1 MSKAEVT
8 GTISA
13 PLDRV
18 WAIVGSFTGLM
29 DASGT
34 PYTTEG
40 EGIGMTRTLDVMGSS
55 ITERFEELDEANHTT
70 SYSIVESPLPVENYQ
85 AWIELTAAGDTETSI
100 RWWSQFEPAGA
111 DEDQMITLLQGI
123 YEGGIKSIQKATAQ

>member
-13 PLDRV
+13 PLARV
-18 WAIVGSFTGLM
+18 WAIAGSFTGLM

-40 EGIGMTRTLDVMGSS
+40 EGIGMTRTLDVMGST
-55 ITERFEELDEANHTT
+55 ITERLEELDEASHTT
-70 SYSIVESPLPVENYQ
+70 SYSIVASPLPVENYQ
-85 AWIELTAAGDTETSI
+85 AWIELTEADSGTTSI
-100 RWWSQFEPAGA
+100 RWWSEFEPKGA
-111 DEDQMITLLQGI
+111 DEDQIVALLVSI
-123 YEGGIKSIQKATAQ
+123 YEGGIKSIQKAVAS

>member
-13 PLDRV
+13 PLERV
-18 WAIVGSFTGLM
+18 WAVVGSFTGLM

-40 EGIGMTRTLDVMGSS
+40 EGIGMTRTLDVMGST
-55 ITERFEELDEANHTT
+55 ITERFEELDEANHLT
-70 SYSIVESPLPVENYQ
+70 SYSIVESPLPVANYR
-85 AWIELTAAGDTETSI
+85 AWIELTAAGDDETGI
-100 RWWSQFEPAGA
+100 RWWSQFEPVGT
-111 DEDQMITLLQGI
+111 DETQIVALIEGI
-123 YEGGIKSIQKATAQ
+123 YQGGIKSIQKAVAS